1 MLLERLVLSV
11 LLLGCVCMLLAVGG
25 HAVREQL
32 PFFQVLFQQLI
43 FHLRI
48 LQCVLPLFCC

>member
-25 HAVREQL
+25 HEVREQW
-32 PFFQVLFQQLI
+32 PFFQLLFQQLI